1 MRTLSNACYFLVICF
16 CLSSLAWS
24 QNASGSEDRIAFRAR
39 QFRFKLEPGE
49 SFRFTLPKV
58 DSPIRIEISRRSADG
73 SFSKGLQYSELMWAL
88 VNVDRKAG
96 QITWIGTDSGG
107 GVRASNS
114 LTGQYP
120 IAIIWSDAPP
130 DGLATLSVA
139 NAGARILSVTQIADQ
154 GKMAGLY
161 LVRMYY

>member
-16 CLSSLAWS
+16 CLSSLASS

-58 DSPIRIEISRRSADG
+58 DSTIRIEISRRSADG
-73 SFSKGLQYSELMWAL
+73 SISTSLGELMWAL

-96 QITWIGTDSGG
+96 QLTWIGGDSGG
-107 GVRASNS
+107 GSLASNR
-114 LTGQYP
+114 
-120 IAIIWSDAPP
+120 P
-130 DGLATLSVA
+130 DC
-139 NAGARILSVTQIADQ
+139 GAER
-154 GKMAGLY
+154 
-161 LVRMYY
+161 

>member
-73 SFSKGLQYSELMWAL
+73 SISTSLSELMWAL
-88 VNVDRKAG
+88 INVDREAG
-96 QITWIGTDSGG
+96 QLTWIGVDSGG
-107 GVRASNS
+107 GSLASNS
-114 LTGQYP
+114 KSSTSP
-120 IAIIWSDAPP
+120 IAYIWRSVPP
-130 DGLATLSVA
+130 DPVAELSVD

-154 GKMAGLY
+154 GKIAGLY